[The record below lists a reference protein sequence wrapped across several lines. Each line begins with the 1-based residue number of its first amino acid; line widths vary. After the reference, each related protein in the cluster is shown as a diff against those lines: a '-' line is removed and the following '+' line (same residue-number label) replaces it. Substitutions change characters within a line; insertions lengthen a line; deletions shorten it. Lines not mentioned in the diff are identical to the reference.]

1 MVIIPSNEATA
12 REGNAISIDLV
23 RPIFS
28 LFFFFSYIEQKE
40 KLQLSS
46 GSIFQLLRL
55 KEEESGIENKKK
67 VTVGV

>member
-28 LFFFFSYIEQKE
+28 LAFFFSYIEQKE

-46 GSIFQLLRL
+46 GSIFQLFEVERGGEWNR
-55 KEEESGIENKKK
+55 K
-67 VTVGV
+67 

>member
-23 RPIFS
+23 RPIFP
-28 LFFFFSYIEQKE
+28 LFFSTLNKKKE

-46 GSIFQLLRL
+46 GSIFQLFEVERGG
-55 KEEESGIENKKK
+55 EWRKKK
-67 VTVGV
+67 

>member
-28 LFFFFSYIEQKE
+28 LFFFFPTLNKKKSFSYRAAA
-40 KLQLSS
+40 S
-46 GSIFQLLRL
+46 FNFLRL